1 MQQNDEGTLQ
11 SPADFDR
18 EAEPVIEVDTYTPAG
33 AEPIA
38 EPPKGPGRV
47 RRFIRRVLMWA
58 IVILGVFALGVG
70 ATWVTQ
76 VRRLQSEKQSLQ
88 DQVQELQAEE
98 SAALEVLREQQRIEI
113 ETLQEEI
120 DAANLHIQLV
130 NALVDVSSARVALGQ
145 EDLVGVR
152 TALAGTDER
161 LSKLQN
167 ELGADGVTAV
177 KALRDQLASL
187 LDDLGEDPALT
198 DQDLERMI
206 ANLLALERSV
216 FSE

>member
-1 MQQNDEGTLQ
+1 MQQNNDQ
-11 SPADFDR
+11 SPQIPADF
-18 EAEPVIEVDTYTPAG
+18 EQG
-33 AEPIA
+33 AELMDEEDRYTSVEV
-38 EPPKGPGRV
+38 EPMQEAPKAPGRM

-76 VRRLQSEKQSLQ
+76 VRQLQSERQTLLGQ
-88 DQVQELQAEE
+88 IQELQAEE
-98 SAALEVLREQQRIEI
+98 SEAMEALRAQHRSDIEA
-113 ETLQEEI
+113 LQEDI

-130 NALVDVSSARVALGQ
+130 NALVDVSSARVALGE

-152 TALAGTDER
+152 SALAGTDDR
-161 LSKLQN
+161 LSKLQT

-177 KALRDQLASL
+177 KAIRDQLASL
-187 LDDLGEDPALT
+187 LVNLGDDPALT
-198 DQDLERMI
+198 DQDLERLI